1 MAWQLYRPIRVQ
13 INWSAHND
21 NYRFSE
27 LSIYMSFNF
36 QVQAQLSWQNKEQ
49 KNKEL
54 WEWITDKNS
63 ITTESNP
70 WLLHFDYVLK
80 KRYNYILL
88 FIQTIS
94 PILIG

>member
-1 MAWQLYRPIRVQ
+1 
-13 INWSAHND
+13 
-21 NYRFSE
+21 
-27 LSIYMSFNF
+27 MSFNF
-36 QVQAQLSWQNKEQ
+36 QVQTHLSWYNKEQ

-94 PILIG
+94 SILIG